1 MGSIAART
9 AVVSAAAPMLLTWP
23 AAASGATPVRKDFYG
38 EGPNKTSFRVIN
50 RNGRRAVRAFSIEL
64 ASGCNATGGITA
76 GMATTRVSK
85 SGRFERTVRLGSAIY
100 QRFSGRFTSPRRA
113 TGTFRTRTT
122 IGSLCDTGT
131 KRWSARAMDRTPV
144 RDGTWRGLVA
154 SGSQLSFTV
163 SDGGRVL
170 SKIQGSAPSN
180 CTTSPLAFEETSKR
194 SIIAPDGSFR
204 APLTIEPGFFAGRFT
219 GETAASGTLNA
230 IFRARASVPPVPECF
245 SGTVPWA
252 AAR

>member
-1 MGSIAART
+1 
-9 AVVSAAAPMLLTWP
+9 
-23 AAASGATPVRKDFYG
+23 
-38 EGPNKTSFRVIN
+38 
-50 RNGRRAVRAFSIEL
+50 
-64 ASGCNATGGITA
+64 
-76 GMATTRVSK
+76 
-85 SGRFERTVRLGSAIY
+85 

-131 KRWSARAMDRTPV
+131 KRWTAKAMDRTPV

-154 SGSQLSFTV
+154 SGSPLSFTV

-180 CTTSPLAFEETSKR
+180 CTTSALSFEATSQR
-194 SIIAPDGSFR
+194 SIIAPDGSFH
-204 APLTIEPGFFAGRFT
+204 APLTLQLGFFAGRFT
-219 GETAASGTLNA
+219 AQTTATGTLNA
-230 IFRARASVPPVPECF
+230 VFRARASVPPVPECF
-245 SGTVPWA
+245 SGIVPWA